1 MNVIPP
7 PVRKKKPSTPRK
19 KKPLNPFSLFLLIV
33 IAAAGVQIGGRWY
46 SFEKEKGLLEK
57 QLEPYEEAEQ
67 YALLTSRDGWYEC
80 CNCPAERV
88 FLLRSEVWKYGST
101 IKKNRY
107 PESFL
112 EQNKVEYIVQ
122 FEGDLTACRKEEIR
136 KIRMYKF
143 SAENR
148 KREIA
153 KRLVRPPG
161 NCRNS

>member
-1 MNVIPP
+1 MNAPP
-7 PVRKKKPSTPRK
+7 PAHSKQSSPSPERKTSYAFTI
-19 KKPLNPFSLFLLIV
+19 FLLIV
-33 IAAAGVQIGGRWY
+33 IAAAGIQIGDKWY
-46 SFEKEKGLLEK
+46 PYDKEKELLKK
-57 QLEPYEEAEQ
+57 QLAPYEEAEQ
-67 YALLTSRDGWYEC
+67 YALLASRDGWYDC
-80 CNCPAERV
+80 CNCPAEKV
-88 FLLRSEVWKYGST
+88 FLLRGEVWKYGST

-107 PESFL
+107 SESFL

-122 FEGDLTACRKEEIR
+122 FDGDLTACRREEIR

-153 KRLVRPPG
+153 KRLKRPPG